1 LCEDSC
7 EAGHPKHCQT
17 LFTVTFLVTLDV
29 LPVASLAV
37 IVIVT
42 SSRNGASLVTVGE
55 SNGPK
60 VVEYVPPLRP
70 IGAVIGVPPIVHA
83 AVTDVTP
90 TSSVTIAETVDSR
103 GFAGGHDKDCVSFS
117 QITLGSADGCLIVGG
132 VVSGGTVI
140 VGGVV
145 SGGTVIVGEVVSGG
159 GSVVDELVV
168 VSATELDVVS
178 GADVVVVSGA
188 ELVVVSPIAVT
199 VPSNW
204 GQSRTGNP
212 EMSVSRSTSA
222 AFTHTVRSGDA
233 RSRTWTQSDDSV
245 RATA

>member
-1 LCEDSC
+1 M
-7 EAGHPKHCQT
+7 KHSHT
-17 LFTVTFLVTLDV
+17 LFTVISLVTLDV
-29 LPVASLAV
+29 LPAASRAV

-42 SSRNGASLVTVGE
+42 TSRNGASSVTVGE

-70 IGAVIGVPPIVHA
+70 IVAVVGVPPIVQE

-103 GFAGGHDKDCVSFS
+103 GFAGGHDKDSVSFS

-132 VVSGGTVI
+132 VVSGG
-140 VGGVV
+140 
-145 SGGTVIVGEVVSGG
+145 
-159 GSVVDELVV
+159 SVVV
-168 VSATELDVVS
+168 
-178 GADVVVVSGA
+178 
-188 ELVVVSPIAVT
+188 ELVVVSPGGGSVVVELVVVSPGGGSVVVELVVVSGTVVVVVSPMTVT

-204 GQSRTGNP
+204 GQSRTGKP

-222 AFTHTVRSGDA
+222 ASIHTVRSGDD
-233 RSRTWTQSDDSV
+233 RSRTWTQPDDSV